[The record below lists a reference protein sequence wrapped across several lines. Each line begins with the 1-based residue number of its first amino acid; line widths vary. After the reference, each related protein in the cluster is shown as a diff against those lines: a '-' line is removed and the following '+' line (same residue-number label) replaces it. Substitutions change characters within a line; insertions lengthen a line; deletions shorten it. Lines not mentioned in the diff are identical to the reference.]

1 MRHSS
6 HFSEQARDTKGSYQA
21 TSDKMEDVLDLDY
34 DEGSPNCAQERAD
47 DGDEGEAVC
56 PSVEDGSF
64 TEMSSII
71 FKEFRWGN

>member
-1 MRHSS
+1 
-6 HFSEQARDTKGSYQA
+6 
-21 TSDKMEDVLDLDY
+21 MEDVLDLDY